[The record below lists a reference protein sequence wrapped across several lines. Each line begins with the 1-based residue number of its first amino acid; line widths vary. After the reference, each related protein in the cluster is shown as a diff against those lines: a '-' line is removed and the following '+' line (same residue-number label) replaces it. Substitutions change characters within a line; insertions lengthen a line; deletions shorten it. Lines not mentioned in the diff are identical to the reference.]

1 MENWLRTDE
10 AQEAVLALEM
20 VKERPSKVAEEP
32 YHWKWVILAL
42 HSSLQGFMVLAL
54 RGSDRLNA
62 LTNHSAKQW
71 IEAYRIGDDQLQK
84 PKLDTFLNLYEKIQS
99 GQMMIYGISK
109 VFMPTGTQTDSV
121 RRLNRLRNDFTHFLP
136 KGWSLEV
143 SGLPRVVNDC
153 LAIISFLA
161 LESRNIL
168 WHEEAFEAKTK
179 ALIEQI
185 QQEIGALTEAYDG

>member
-20 VKERPSKVAEEP
+20 VKERLSRVAEEP

-99 GQMMIYGISK
+99 GQ
-109 VFMPTGTQTDSV
+109 
-121 RRLNRLRNDFTHFLP
+121 
-136 KGWSLEV
+136 
-143 SGLPRVVNDC
+143 
-153 LAIISFLA
+153 IIV
-161 LESRNIL
+161 
-168 WHEEAFEAKTK
+168 
-179 ALIEQI
+179 
-185 QQEIGALTEAYDG
+185 DP